1 MTLKGNRQKHITMKT
16 IRLFTLFA
24 LLLMTGRVTIKAQDN
39 VPFLQE
45 GNEWN
50 SLSVGMIGWDIISYT
65 NYVNWCSGDTI
76 IDGVLYSKIMGT
88 TDGNN
93 PRLFTLLREEEGKVW
108 NKELNIQ
115 TEVLLYDFSAN
126 VGDTLRIGNFD
137 EELVLDSISIEQIG
151 GVDRKK
157 FWFGLEYDFL
167 GEPYAVETWIEGIGS
182 SFGLLC
188 SGYWGITGGYYCALC
203 FHQNGDLV
211 WQNPEYDACTVT
223 AVEETKDSEIVLY
236 PNPAKEKVTIEGT
249 EAAKVEVF
257 NALGQ
262 LVNTVQGRNE
272 IIFGGLPKGIYSLH
286 ITATNGKIYNTKLV
300 IRR

>member
-1 MTLKGNRQKHITMKT
+1 MTLKGNRQKHIIMKT

-182 SFGLLC
+182 S
-188 SGYWGITGGYYCALC
+188 S
-203 FHQNGDLV
+203 V
-211 WQNPEYDACTVT
+211 
-223 AVEETKDSEIVLY
+223 S
-236 PNPAKEKVTIEGT
+236 
-249 EAAKVEVF
+249 
-257 NALGQ
+257 
-262 LVNTVQGRNE
+262 
-272 IIFGGLPKGIYSLH
+272 KG
-286 ITATNGKIYNTKLV
+286 
-300 IRR
+300 

>member
-1 MTLKGNRQKHITMKT
+1 MKT
-16 IRLFTLFA
+16 KKYLFMVA
-24 LLLMTGRVTIKAQDN
+24 LLTMASLGLRAQEY
-39 VPFLQE
+39 VPIVQE

-50 SLSVGMIGWDIISYT
+50 TLSVVTPGLYIESYT
-65 NYVNWCSGDTI
+65 NYFNWCSGDTI
-76 IDGVLYSKIMGT
+76 IDGVRYTKIMGT
-88 TDGNN
+88 TDGDN

-188 SGYWGITGGYYCALC
+188 SGYWGITGGYICALC
-203 FHQNGDLV
+203 FHQNGELI
-211 WQNPEYDACTVT
+211 WQNPEYNACIIT
-223 AVEETKDSEIVLY
+223 AIEEVEMQKTCVY
-236 PNPAKEKVTIEGT
+236 PNPTSVSFTIEGSVKT
-249 EAAKVEVF
+249 LAVYNSFGQEVYSGTARTVDVRGWPAGVYFVRVMGKDGRVATMRIVVE
-257 NALGQ
+257 
-262 LVNTVQGRNE
+262 
-272 IIFGGLPKGIYSLH
+272 
-286 ITATNGKIYNTKLV
+286 
-300 IRR
+300 